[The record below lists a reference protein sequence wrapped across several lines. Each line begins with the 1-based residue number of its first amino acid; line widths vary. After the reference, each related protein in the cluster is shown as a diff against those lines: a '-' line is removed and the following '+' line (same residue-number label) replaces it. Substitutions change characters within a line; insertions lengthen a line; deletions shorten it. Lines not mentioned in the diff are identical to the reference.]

1 MRVLGAL
8 VCGLSMLVCVAGY
21 AQQPA
26 TTGNAIRIVVPY
38 PPGSSGDLIVRRII
52 PRLSQE
58 MGNTIIVENRQGA
71 NGNIGM
77 SAVAKAKPDGY
88 TFILGSDIQF
98 AVAPVLFQSLP
109 YDVDKD
115 FEPVGPVAAIDL
127 VVAAY
132 PGLPAN
138 NLQDVVALAKK
149 TPGKVSFASTGI
161 GSTHQL
167 FMELLKMKAGIDMIH
182 VPYAGT
188 GPAIPNLISGE
199 VQMMLLGVPQALTN
213 INAGRLKPLAV
224 GALTRL
230 PLLPNVPTIAESGFP
245 GFEANNLWGMWAPAK
260 TPDAAVKKMRAAL
273 VTVTNDPEIKD
284 WYATQGLT
292 RVDSNTA
299 MVARLASDRKK
310 WADVIKVNNIK
321 PAE

>member
-38 PPGSSGDLIVRRII
+38 PPGSSGDLIARRII

-109 YDVDKD
+109 FDVDKD

-138 NLQDVVALAKK
+138 NLQEVVALAKK
-149 TPGKVSFASTGI
+149 TPGQVSFASTGI

-230 PLLPNVPTIAESGFP
+230 PMLPNVPTIAESGFP

-273 VTVTNDPEIKD
+273 VTVTNDQEIKD

-321 PAE
+321 PTE

>member
-21 AQQPA
+21 AQQPP

-38 PPGSSGDLIVRRII
+38 PPGSSGDLIARRII

-77 SAVAKAKPDGY
+77 SAVAKTKPDGY

-109 YDVDKD
+109 FDVDKD

-138 NLQDVVALAKK
+138 NLQEVVALAKK
-149 TPGKVSFASTGI
+149 TPGQVSFASTGI

-230 PLLPNVPTIAESGFP
+230 PMLPNVPTIAESGFP

-273 VTVTNDPEIKD
+273 VTVTNDQEIKD